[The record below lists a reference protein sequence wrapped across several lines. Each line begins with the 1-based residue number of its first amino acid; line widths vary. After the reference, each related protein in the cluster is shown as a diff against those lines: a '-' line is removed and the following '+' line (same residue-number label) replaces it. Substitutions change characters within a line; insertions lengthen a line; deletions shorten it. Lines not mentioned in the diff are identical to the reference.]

1 MEAGIVADAPTRQH
15 CGMTTTLFGIS
26 NCDTVKRAR
35 TWLDAQGVS
44 YTFHDFRKNGLPDA
58 ALDRWLQAPG
68 WEALLNR
75 RGTTWRQLDAA
86 TRDSVVDAASA
97 RAVLA
102 AHPTLIKRP
111 VVEWRPGSVA
121 TVGFAPDD
129 WATLAGDPEPGKRM

>member
-1 MEAGIVADAPTRQH
+1 
-15 CGMTTTLFGIS
+15 MTTTLFGIP

-35 TWLDAQGVS
+35 TWMDTQGVP

-75 RGTTWRQLDAA
+75 RGTTWRQLDEA
-86 TRDSVVDAASA
+86 TRASVVDAASA

-111 VVEWRPGSVA
+111 VVEWQPARVV
-121 TVGFAPDD
+121 TVGFDPAA
-129 WATLAGDPEPGKRM
+129 WTTHAAGKA